1 LEARSID
8 INEIESYQLI
18 KNNVDVYDI
27 EVEDNH
33 SFLLENGIIVHN
45 SGKSFGGTLKIVL
58 KKLKYPGIDVA
69 YYLPTYGLIK
79 DIAFPNISELLTL
92 QNIPFTLNKSD
103 KEFITPFGKI
113 IMRSMDCPELI
124 VGFEVG
130 YSIIDEAD
138 VISVSKM
145 NESFKNIVARNR
157 KKLPNGDKNC
167 LDFVSTPE
175 GFGFLYNFF
184 VKNPSPEKLIIKAS
198 SLSNPFL
205 PKDYIDTLRLSYTEA
220 QLSAYINGEFVN
232 LTSASVYNF
241 DRTSHDTDTVQLPNE
256 MLFVGLD
263 FNVTNMNAVINV
275 KRNGKLYAVGEIA
288 EAYNTQQ
295 IAEFLLENYPNHKI
309 IINPDASGNQRSSS
323 GASDFAILRQFGFDV
338 VSPKK
343 NPPVSERVNAVNL
356 ALQDGTFFVNTK
368 RCPKLTES
376 LENQAYKNGVP
387 DKSSGY
393 DHITEAQ
400 GYCIHKNLFGKVS
413 QIL

>member
-1 LEARSID
+1 M
-8 INEIESYQLI
+8 EILSHQASFI
-18 KNNVDVYDI
+18 QS
-27 EVEDNH
+27 NH
-33 SFLLENGIIVHN
+33 THTAIIGGYG

-58 KKLKYPGIDVA
+58 KKLAYPGIDVA

-92 QNIPFTLNKSD
+92 QNIPFNLNKSD
-103 KEFITPFGKI
+103 KEFVTPYGKI

-220 QLSAYINGEFVN
+220 QLSAYINGDFVN

-241 DRTSHDTDTVQLPNE
+241 DRVAHNTDAEQLPSE
-256 MLFVGLD
+256 MLYVGLD
-263 FNVTNMNAVINV
+263 FNITNMNAVVHV
-275 KRNGKLYAVGEIA
+275 KRNGKMYAIGEIA

-295 IAEFLLENYPNHKI
+295 VSEFLIENYPTHKI

-323 GASDFAILRQFGFDV
+323 GASDFSILKQFGFDINA
-338 VSPKK
+338 PKK
-343 NPPVSERVNAVNL
+343 NPPVNERVNSVNL
-356 ALQDGTFFVNTK
+356 ALQNGNYFVNTK
-368 RCPKLTES
+368 KCPRFTEA

-393 DHITEAQ
+393 DHITEAA
-400 GYCIHKNLFGKVS
+400 GYCIHRNLFGKIS
-413 QIL
+413 QVL

>member
-1 LEARSID
+1 MQILKHQADFIQS
-8 INEIESYQLI
+8 
-18 KNNVDVYDI
+18 
-27 EVEDNH
+27 NH
-33 SFLLENGIIVHN
+33 THTAIIGGYG

-58 KKLKYPGIDVA
+58 KKLAYPNIDVA

-79 DIAFPNISELLTL
+79 DIAFPNISDLLNL
-92 QNIPFTLNKSD
+92 QKIPFNLNKSD
-103 KEFITPFGKI
+103 KEFITPYGKI

-220 QLSAYINGEFVN
+220 QLNAYINGDFVN

-241 DRTSHDTDTVQLPNE
+241 DRLAHDTDVVQLPGE
-256 MLFVGLD
+256 MLYVGLD
-263 FNVTNMNAVINV
+263 FNITNMNAVVHV

-295 IAEFLLENYPNHKI
+295 VSEFLIENYPNHKI

-323 GASDFAILRQFGFDV
+323 GASDFSILKQFGFDINA
-338 VSPKK
+338 PKK
-343 NPPVSERVNAVNL
+343 NPPVNERVNSVNL
-356 ALQDGTFFVNTK
+356 ALQNGKYFVNTK
-368 RCPKLTES
+368 KCPRFTES

-393 DHITEAQ
+393 DHITEAA
-400 GYCIHKNLFGKVS
+400 GYSIHRNLFGKVS
-413 QIL
+413 QVL

>member
-1 LEARSID
+1 M
-8 INEIESYQLI
+8 EILSHQASFI
-18 KNNVDVYDI
+18 QS
-27 EVEDNH
+27 NH
-33 SFLLENGIIVHN
+33 THTAIIGGYG

-58 KKLKYPGIDVA
+58 KKLAYPGIDVA

-92 QNIPFTLNKSD
+92 QNIPFNLNKSD
-103 KEFITPFGKI
+103 KEFVTPYGKI

-220 QLSAYINGEFVN
+220 QLNAYINGDFVN

-241 DRTSHDTDTVQLPNE
+241 DRVAHNADAEQLPNE
-256 MLFVGLD
+256 MLYVGLD
-263 FNVTNMNAVINV
+263 FNITNMNAVVHV
-275 KRNGKLYAVGEIA
+275 KRNGKLYAIGEIA

-295 IAEFLLENYPNHKI
+295 VSEFLIENYPNHKI

-323 GASDFAILRQFGFDV
+323 GASDFSILKQFGFDINA
-338 VSPKK
+338 PKK
-343 NPPVSERVNAVNL
+343 NPPVNERVNSVNL
-356 ALQDGTFFVNTK
+356 ALQNGNYFVNTK
-368 RCPKLTES
+368 KCPRFTEA

-393 DHITEAQ
+393 DHITEAA
-400 GYCIHKNLFGKVS
+400 GYCIHRNLFGKVS
-413 QIL
+413 QVL

>member
-1 LEARSID
+1 
-8 INEIESYQLI
+8 
-18 KNNVDVYDI
+18 
-27 EVEDNH
+27 
-33 SFLLENGIIVHN
+33 
-45 SGKSFGGTLKIVL
+45 
-58 KKLKYPGIDVA
+58 
-69 YYLPTYGLIK
+69 
-79 DIAFPNISELLTL
+79 L
-92 QNIPFTLNKSD
+92 QNIPFNLNKSD
-103 KEFITPFGKI
+103 KEFLTPYGKI

-220 QLSAYINGEFVN
+220 QLSAYINGDFVN

-241 DRTSHDTDTVQLPNE
+241 DRLAHDTDTEQLAGE

-275 KRNGKLYAVGEIA
+275 KRNGKIYAIAEIA

-295 IAEFLLENYPNHKI
+295 IAEFLLENYPNNKI

-323 GASDFAILRQFGFDV
+323 GASDFAILRQFGFDINA
-338 VSPKK
+338 PKK

-356 ALQDGTFFVNTK
+356 ALQDGKFFVNTK

-376 LENQAYKNGVP
+376 LENQSYKNGVP

-393 DHITEAQ
+393 DHITEAE
-400 GYCIHKNLFGKVS
+400 GYCIHKNLFAKVS

>member
-1 LEARSID
+1 MQILKHQADFIQS
-8 INEIESYQLI
+8 
-18 KNNVDVYDI
+18 
-27 EVEDNH
+27 NH
-33 SFLLENGIIVHN
+33 THTAIIGGYG

-58 KKLKYPGIDVA
+58 KKLAYPNIDVA

-92 QNIPFTLNKSD
+92 QNIPFNLNKSD
-103 KEFITPFGKI
+103 KEFITPYGKI

-220 QLSAYINGEFVN
+220 QLNAYINGDFVN

-241 DRTSHDTDTVQLPNE
+241 DRLAHDTDVEQLPNE
-256 MLFVGLD
+256 MLYVGLD
-263 FNVTNMNAVINV
+263 FNVTNMNAVVHV

-295 IAEFLLENYPNHKI
+295 VSEFLIENYPNHKI

-323 GASDFAILRQFGFDV
+323 GASDFSILKQFGFEIN
-338 VSPKK
+338 SPKK
-343 NPPVSERVNAVNL
+343 NPPVNERVNSVNL
-356 ALQDGTFFVNTK
+356 ALQNGTYFVNTK
-368 RCPKLTES
+368 KCPRFTES

-393 DHITEAQ
+393 DHITEAA
-400 GYCIHKNLFGKVS
+400 GYSIHRNLYGKVS
-413 QIL
+413 QVLI

>member
-1 LEARSID
+1 MRILKHQADFIQS
-8 INEIESYQLI
+8 
-18 KNNVDVYDI
+18 
-27 EVEDNH
+27 NH
-33 SFLLENGIIVHN
+33 THTAIIGGYG

-58 KKLKYPGIDVA
+58 KKLAYPNIDVA

-79 DIAFPNISELLTL
+79 DIAFPNISDLLNL
-92 QNIPFTLNKSD
+92 QKIPFNLNKSD
-103 KEFITPFGKI
+103 KEFITPYGKI

-220 QLSAYINGEFVN
+220 QLNAYINGDFVN

-241 DRTSHDTDTVQLPNE
+241 DRLAHDTDAIQLPNE
-256 MLFVGLD
+256 MLYVGLD
-263 FNVTNMNAVINV
+263 FNITNMNAVVHV

-295 IAEFLLENYPNHKI
+295 VSEFLIENYPNHKI

-323 GASDFAILRQFGFDV
+323 GASDFSILKQFGFEV
-338 VSPKK
+338 NSPKK
-343 NPPVSERVNAVNL
+343 NPPVNERVNSVNL
-356 ALQDGTFFVNTK
+356 ALQNGTYFVNTK
-368 RCPKLTES
+368 KCPRFTES

-393 DHITEAQ
+393 DHITEAA
-400 GYCIHKNLFGKVS
+400 GYSVYKNLYGKVS
-413 QIL
+413 QVLI

>member
-1 LEARSID
+1 MRILKHQADFIQS
-8 INEIESYQLI
+8 
-18 KNNVDVYDI
+18 
-27 EVEDNH
+27 NH
-33 SFLLENGIIVHN
+33 THTAIIGGYG

-58 KKLKYPGIDVA
+58 KKLAYPNIDVA

-79 DIAFPNISELLTL
+79 DIAFPNISDLLNL
-92 QNIPFTLNKSD
+92 QKIPFNLNKSD
-103 KEFITPFGKI
+103 KEFITPYGKI

-220 QLSAYINGEFVN
+220 QLNAYINGDFVN

-241 DRTSHDTDTVQLPNE
+241 DRLAHDTDAIQLPNE
-256 MLFVGLD
+256 MLYVGLD
-263 FNVTNMNAVINV
+263 FNITNMNAVAHV
-275 KRNGKLYAVGEIA
+275 KRTGKLYAVGEIA

-295 IAEFLLENYPNHKI
+295 VSEFLIENYPNHKI

-323 GASDFAILRQFGFDV
+323 GASDFSILKQFGFEV
-338 VSPKK
+338 NSPKK
-343 NPPVSERVNAVNL
+343 NPPVNERVNSVNL
-356 ALQDGTFFVNTK
+356 ALQNGTYFVNTK
-368 RCPKLTES
+368 KCPRFTEA
-376 LENQAYKNGVP
+376 LENQSYRNGVP

-393 DHITEAQ
+393 DHITEAA
-400 GYCIHKNLFGKVS
+400 GYCIHKNLYGKVS
-413 QIL
+413 QVLI

>member
-1 LEARSID
+1 MQILKHQAEFIQS
-8 INEIESYQLI
+8 
-18 KNNVDVYDI
+18 
-27 EVEDNH
+27 NH
-33 SFLLENGIIVHN
+33 THTAIIGGYG

-58 KKLKYPGIDVA
+58 KKLKYPNIDVA

-92 QNIPFTLNKSD
+92 RNIPFNLNKSD
-103 KEFITPFGKI
+103 KEFITPYGKI

-138 VISVSKM
+138 VISVAKM

-157 KKLPNGDKNC
+157 KRLPNGDKNC

-241 DRTSHDTDTVQLPNE
+241 DRLSHDTDTVQFPNE

-275 KRNGKLYAVGEIA
+275 KRNGKLYAIGEIA

-309 IINPDASGNQRSSS
+309 VINPDASGSQRSSS
-323 GASDFAILRQFGFDV
+323 GASDFSILRQFGFDV
-338 VSPKK
+338 IAPKK

-356 ALQDGTFFVNTK
+356 ALQNGTFFVNTK
-368 RCPKLTES
+368 NCPKLTEA

>member
-1 LEARSID
+1 M
-8 INEIESYQLI
+8 EILSHQASFI
-18 KNNVDVYDI
+18 QS
-27 EVEDNH
+27 NH
-33 SFLLENGIIVHN
+33 THTAIIGGYG

-58 KKLKYPGIDVA
+58 KKLAYPGIDVA

-92 QNIPFTLNKSD
+92 QNIPFNLNKSD
-103 KEFITPFGKI
+103 KEFVTPYGKI

-220 QLSAYINGEFVN
+220 QLSAYINGDFVN

-241 DRTSHDTDTVQLPNE
+241 DRVAHNTDAEQLPGE
-256 MLFVGLD
+256 MLYVGLD
-263 FNVTNMNAVINV
+263 FNITNMNAVVHV
-275 KRNGKLYAVGEIA
+275 KRNGKMYAIGEIA

-295 IAEFLLENYPNHKI
+295 VSEFLIENYPNHKI

-323 GASDFAILRQFGFDV
+323 GASDFSILKQFGFDINA
-338 VSPKK
+338 PKK
-343 NPPVSERVNAVNL
+343 NPPVNERVNSVNL
-356 ALQDGTFFVNTK
+356 ALQNGNYFVNTK
-368 RCPKLTES
+368 KCPRFTEA

-393 DHITEAQ
+393 DHITEAA
-400 GYCIHKNLFGKVS
+400 GYCIHRNLFGKVS
-413 QIL
+413 QVL

>member
-1 LEARSID
+1 MRILKHQADFIQS
-8 INEIESYQLI
+8 
-18 KNNVDVYDI
+18 
-27 EVEDNH
+27 NH
-33 SFLLENGIIVHN
+33 THTAIIGGYG

-58 KKLKYPGIDVA
+58 KKLAYPNIDVA

-79 DIAFPNISELLTL
+79 DIAFPNISDLLNL
-92 QNIPFTLNKSD
+92 QKIPFNLNKSD
-103 KEFITPFGKI
+103 KEFITPYGKI

-220 QLSAYINGEFVN
+220 QLSAYINGDFVN

-241 DRTSHDTDTVQLPNE
+241 DRLAHDTDVVQLPDE
-256 MLFVGLD
+256 MLYVGLD
-263 FNVTNMNAVINV
+263 FNITNMNAVVHV

-295 IAEFLLENYPNHKI
+295 VSEFLIENYPNHKI
-309 IINPDASGNQRSSS
+309 TINPDASGNQRSSS
-323 GASDFAILRQFGFDV
+323 GASDFSILKQFGFDINA
-338 VSPKK
+338 PKK
-343 NPPVSERVNAVNL
+343 NPPVNERVNSVNL
-356 ALQDGTFFVNTK
+356 ALQNGKYFVNTK
-368 RCPKLTES
+368 KCPRFTES

-393 DHITEAQ
+393 DHITEAA
-400 GYCIHKNLFGKVS
+400 GYSIHRNLFGKIS
-413 QIL
+413 QVL

>member
-1 LEARSID
+1 MKILSHQASFIQ
-8 INEIESYQLI
+8 S
-18 KNNVDVYDI
+18 
-27 EVEDNH
+27 NH
-33 SFLLENGIIVHN
+33 THTAIIGGYG

-58 KKLKYPGIDVA
+58 KKLAYPNIDVA

-92 QNIPFTLNKSD
+92 QNIPFNLNKSD
-103 KEFITPFGKI
+103 KEFITPYGKI

-220 QLSAYINGEFVN
+220 QLSAYINGDFVN

-241 DRTSHDTDTVQLPNE
+241 DRLAHDTDVVQLPNE
-256 MLFVGLD
+256 MLYVGLD
-263 FNVTNMNAVINV
+263 FNITNMNAVVHV

-295 IAEFLLENYPNHKI
+295 VSEFLIENYPNHKI

-323 GASDFAILRQFGFDV
+323 GASDFSILKQFGFDINA
-338 VSPKK
+338 PKK
-343 NPPVSERVNAVNL
+343 NPPVNERVNSVNL
-356 ALQDGTFFVNTK
+356 ALQNGTYFVNTK
-368 RCPKLTES
+368 KCPRFTES

-393 DHITEAQ
+393 DHITEAG
-400 GYCIHKNLFGKVS
+400 GYAIHRNLFGKIS
-413 QIL
+413 QVL

>member
-1 LEARSID
+1 MQILKHQADFIQS
-8 INEIESYQLI
+8 
-18 KNNVDVYDI
+18 
-27 EVEDNH
+27 NH
-33 SFLLENGIIVHN
+33 THTAIIGGYG

-58 KKLKYPGIDVA
+58 KKLKYPNIDVA

-92 QNIPFTLNKSD
+92 RNIPFNLNKSD
-103 KEFITPFGKI
+103 KEFITPYGKI

-138 VISVSKM
+138 VISVAKM

-157 KKLPNGDKNC
+157 KRLPNGDKNC

-241 DRTSHDTDTVQLPNE
+241 DRLSHDTDTVQFPNE

-275 KRNGKLYAVGEIA
+275 KRNGKLYAIGEIA

-309 IINPDASGNQRSSS
+309 VINPDASGSQRSSS

-338 VSPKK
+338 IAPKK

-356 ALQDGTFFVNTK
+356 ALQNGTFFVNTK
-368 RCPKLTES
+368 NCPKLTEA

>member
-1 LEARSID
+1 
-8 INEIESYQLI
+8 
-18 KNNVDVYDI
+18 
-27 EVEDNH
+27 
-33 SFLLENGIIVHN
+33 
-45 SGKSFGGTLKIVL
+45 
-58 KKLKYPGIDVA
+58 
-69 YYLPTYGLIK
+69 
-79 DIAFPNISELLTL
+79 
-92 QNIPFTLNKSD
+92 
-103 KEFITPFGKI
+103 
-113 IMRSMDCPELI
+113 MDCPELI

-241 DRTSHDTDTVQLPNE
+241 DRLSHDTDTTQLPNE

-263 FNVTNMNAVINV
+263 FNITNMNAVINV

-309 IINPDASGNQRSSS
+309 VINPDASGNQRSSS

>member
-1 LEARSID
+1 MRILKHQADFIQS
-8 INEIESYQLI
+8 
-18 KNNVDVYDI
+18 
-27 EVEDNH
+27 NH
-33 SFLLENGIIVHN
+33 THTAIIGGYG

-58 KKLKYPGIDVA
+58 KKLAYPNIDVA

-79 DIAFPNISELLTL
+79 DIAFPNISDLLNL
-92 QNIPFTLNKSD
+92 QKIPFNLNKSD
-103 KEFITPFGKI
+103 KEFITPYGKI

-220 QLSAYINGEFVN
+220 QLNAYINGDFVN

-241 DRTSHDTDTVQLPNE
+241 DRLAHDTDAIQLPNE
-256 MLFVGLD
+256 MLYVGLD
-263 FNVTNMNAVINV
+263 FNITNMNAVVHV

-295 IAEFLLENYPNHKI
+295 VSEFLIENYPNHKI

-323 GASDFAILRQFGFDV
+323 GASDFSILKQFGFEV
-338 VSPKK
+338 NSPKK
-343 NPPVSERVNAVNL
+343 NPPVNERVNSVNL
-356 ALQDGTFFVNTK
+356 ALQNGTYFVNTK
-368 RCPKLTES
+368 KCPRFTEA
-376 LENQAYKNGVP
+376 LENQSYRNGVP

-393 DHITEAQ
+393 DHITEAA
-400 GYCIHKNLFGKVS
+400 GYCIHKNLYGKVS
-413 QIL
+413 QVLI

>member
-1 LEARSID
+1 M
-8 INEIESYQLI
+8 EILSHQASFI
-18 KNNVDVYDI
+18 QS
-27 EVEDNH
+27 NH
-33 SFLLENGIIVHN
+33 THTAIIGGYG

-58 KKLKYPGIDVA
+58 KKLAYPGIDVA

-92 QNIPFTLNKSD
+92 QNIPFNLNKSD
-103 KEFITPFGKI
+103 KEFVTPYGKI

-220 QLSAYINGEFVN
+220 QLSAYINGDFVN

-241 DRTSHDTDTVQLPNE
+241 DRVAHNTDAEQLPNE
-256 MLFVGLD
+256 MLYVGLD
-263 FNVTNMNAVINV
+263 FNITNMNAVVHV
-275 KRNGKLYAVGEIA
+275 KRNGKMYAIGEIA

-295 IAEFLLENYPNHKI
+295 VSEFLIENYPNHKI

-323 GASDFAILRQFGFDV
+323 GASDFSILKQFGFDINA
-338 VSPKK
+338 PKK
-343 NPPVSERVNAVNL
+343 NPPVNERVNSVNL
-356 ALQDGTFFVNTK
+356 ALQNGNYFVNTK
-368 RCPKLTES
+368 KCPRFTEA

-393 DHITEAQ
+393 DHITEAA
-400 GYCIHKNLFGKVS
+400 GYCIHRNLFGKVS
-413 QIL
+413 QVL

>member
-1 LEARSID
+1 
-8 INEIESYQLI
+8 
-18 KNNVDVYDI
+18 
-27 EVEDNH
+27 
-33 SFLLENGIIVHN
+33 
-45 SGKSFGGTLKIVL
+45 
-58 KKLKYPGIDVA
+58 
-69 YYLPTYGLIK
+69 
-79 DIAFPNISELLTL
+79 
-92 QNIPFTLNKSD
+92 
-103 KEFITPFGKI
+103 
-113 IMRSMDCPELI
+113 
-124 VGFEVG
+124 
-130 YSIIDEAD
+130 
-138 VISVSKM
+138 
-145 NESFKNIVARNR
+145 
-157 KKLPNGDKNC
+157 
-167 LDFVSTPE
+167 
-175 GFGFLYNFF
+175 
-184 VKNPSPEKLIIKAS
+184 
-198 SLSNPFL
+198 
-205 PKDYIDTLRLSYTEA
+205 
-220 QLSAYINGEFVN
+220 
-232 LTSASVYNF
+232 
-241 DRTSHDTDTVQLPNE
+241 
-256 MLFVGLD
+256 
-263 FNVTNMNAVINV
+263 MNAVINV

-309 IINPDASGNQRSSS
+309 VINPDASGNQRSSS